1 MTLLEKYKNGEMKE
15 VYAEIQKMGQDAFMP
30 ENFPEVEAVL
40 IETFER
46 VAYNLEVIYSELKNI
61 NYVFYDRPYHKP
73 LPNTDK
79 LLKKLDKAVKDFGFV
94 PLSLKYFYKIV
105 GGVDFAWNYNKEKI
119 VPWELADPI
128 QISSLDELVSYVT
141 DEDWKED
148 ILDYIDDEEDYG
160 YAFLELSA
168 DELHKDNISGGSPYS
183 LKIEEEPTVDS
194 DFVDEPH
201 NTTFIDYL
209 RICFDYCGFPGN
221 PDNEDYRELA
231 AKIRPKL
238 KQI

>member
-15 VYAEIQKMGQDAFMP
+15 VYAEIQKVGQDVFMP

-148 ILDYIDDEEDYG
+148 ILDYVDDEEDYG

-168 DELHKDNISGGSPYS
+168 DELHKDNVSGGSPYS

-221 PDNEDYRELA
+221 PDNEDYHELV
-231 AKIRPKL
+231 AKVRPKL

>member
-128 QISSLDELVSYVT
+128 QIRSLDELVSYVT
-141 DEDWKED
+141 DEDWKEG

-168 DELHKDNISGGSPYS
+168 DDLHKDNISGGSPYS
-183 LKIEEEPTVDS
+183 LKIEEMPTVDS
-194 DFVDEPH
+194 DFVNEPH

-231 AKIRPKL
+231 AKVRPKL

>member
-1 MTLLEKYKNGEMKE
+1 MTLLEKYKNGEVKE
-15 VYAEIQKMGQDAFMP
+15 VYAEIQKLGKDAFIP
-30 ENFPEVEAVL
+30 ENFSEVEAVL

-46 VAYNLEVIYSELKNI
+46 VAYNLEIIYSELKNI

-73 LPNTDK
+73 LSNTDK
-79 LLKKLDKAVKDFGFV
+79 LLKELDKVVKEFGFV

-119 VPWELADPI
+119 VTWELADPI

-148 ILDYIDDEEDYG
+148 ILDYVNDDEDYG

-168 DELHKDNISGGSPYS
+168 DDLHKDNISGGSPYS

-231 AKIRPKL
+231 AKVRPKL